1 MILNPVFYLKHVLKK
16 ERTSRNMGNQP
27 AEDTNILC
35 KTVPS
40 ICFRE
45 PAAEKASE

>member
-16 ERTSRNMGNQP
+16 RKNEPKLGNQP

-40 ICFRE
+40 ICFLE